1 MRSTCTTT
9 GPATP
14 SPAGDLDLGA
24 LDHGGPNLGELDHG
38 ALDAGLNASLDPGEH
53 DPLSADP
60 LTDPLA
66 EHDPVPAEPDWIYD
80 PALVPA
86 HPAWTRRLTTCRGP
100 KRPVSGT
107 RPCRCPRS
115 SAGTRSAS

>member
-80 PALVPA
+80 CPGFRR
-86 HPAWTRRLTTCRGP
+86 TRHGP
-100 KRPVSGT
+100 GD
-107 RPCRCPRS
+107 
-115 SAGTRSAS
+115 